1 MEDGGMKFEGN
12 NLFSIDPEHVRR
24 IRLAIGVMALVLAIF
39 NLFFG
44 DPITLSTGRW
54 SWVYRMITE
63 LFGIY
68 GYPIFQATI
77 GVACIAWSRRKSSNT

>member
-1 MEDGGMKFEGN
+1 MKFEGN

-54 SWVYRMITE
+54 SWVYRMI
-63 LFGIY
+63 
-68 GYPIFQATI
+68 
-77 GVACIAWSRRKSSNT
+77 SNYRCGLYRLVTSQVFKHIE